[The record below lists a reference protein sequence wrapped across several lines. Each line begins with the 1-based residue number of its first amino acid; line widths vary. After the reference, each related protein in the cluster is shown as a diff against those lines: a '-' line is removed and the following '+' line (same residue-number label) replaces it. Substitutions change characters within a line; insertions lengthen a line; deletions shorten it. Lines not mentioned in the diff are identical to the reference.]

1 MIKRFKQNNLG
12 AYRAIIVGTVPG
24 AIPFA
29 VCVFLSW
36 DWHIQ
41 NATGVWDLGS
51 KTISLCLGI
60 LIYWLCA
67 IAGIWIYQGFT
78 ENK

>member
-12 AYRAIIVGTVPG
+12 AYRAIIVGAVPG
-24 AIPFA
+24 VITLWYG
-29 VCVFLSW
+29 VFLCW

-41 NATGVWDLGS
+41 NATGAGHLES
-51 KTISLCLGI
+51 ETISLCLGI

-67 IAGIWIYQGFT
+67 IAGVWIYQGFT